1 MLLIILLLALCAMSY
16 ALLSSPKQ
24 LRIAEFY
31 WLDVTDSFAHNG
43 LLLGSSSIEYLP
55 MDNLPQ
61 CVSWQN
67 RGIGN
72 ALIDDIAHYVRW
84 RMDGSDID
92 HVVLYAGENDIAY
105 GVPVD
110 SAVSQMKKLVN
121 EIQARY
127 PSASVHILGIK
138 YSPVRQAAWPGFAQ
152 FNQSISA
159 WSQAKPKVVFDDTE
173 NVKSGLFSSDGIHL
187 TALGYSVFLSGLEA
201 VCQ

>member
-16 ALLSSPKQ
+16 ALLSSPKR
-24 LRIAEFY
+24 LRIAQLY
-31 WLDVTDSFAHNG
+31 WLDVTEPAVHSG

-61 CVSWQN
+61 CMSWQN

-72 ALIDDIAHYVRW
+72 ALIEDIAHYIHW
-84 RMDGSDID
+84 RMDGMDVDI
-92 HVVLYAGENDIAY
+92 VVLYAGENDIAY
-105 GVPVD
+105 GVLVD
-110 SAVSQMKKLVN
+110 SAIAQMKALVN

-138 YSPVRQAAWPGFAQ
+138 YSPARKAVWPGFSQ
-152 FNQSISA
+152 FNQSIAA
-159 WSQAKPKVVFDDTE
+159 WSLTQPKVVFYDTE
-173 NVKSGLFSSDGIHL
+173 KVKSDLFSADGIHL